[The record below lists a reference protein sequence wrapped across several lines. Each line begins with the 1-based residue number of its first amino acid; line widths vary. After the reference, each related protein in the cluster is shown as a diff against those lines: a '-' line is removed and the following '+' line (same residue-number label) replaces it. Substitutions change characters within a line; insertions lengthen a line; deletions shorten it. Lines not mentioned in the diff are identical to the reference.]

1 MKYTTIRIEGAIL
14 SADILDKIEQGDI
27 GGQLARDFS
36 FDTKIKVKD
45 EIARAWADA
54 QDLWRIFKRQK
65 ERVAEQEYGTT
76 ETRKYW
82 IIPLFGLFGYDAQL
96 SKAETVHG
104 KSYAVSHRTANLDR
118 FPIHIVGFNDS
129 LDKKR
134 TDSGPRMSPHA
145 LLQEYINLTE
155 HLYAII
161 TNGIHLR
168 LLRNSSRLIRL
179 SFIEFDLETMM
190 EEEHYADFAIM
201 YRLLHSSRMPAK
213 MVQRAESLIE
223 KYHQDALDSGS
234 RIREGLS
241 DAVKI
246 SIGSLANGFLKHA
259 DNKELREQ
267 IDNEEISAPAF
278 YQYQLRLI
286 YRILFL
292 MVIEERNLIFPDNAD
307 KTKREIYYQ
316 YYSVNH
322 LRKLC
327 EKLYLADHRF
337 NDLWIALKNTF
348 HLFESEIK
356 GKHLGLSPL
365 AGDLFG
371 YNAIDILNK
380 CNLDNKILLECL
392 RSLSVFNNKKT
403 GQKMRVN
410 YASLNVEEFGSVY
423 EGMLEYDPVITKQA
437 GVYRF
442 DLVKGSA
449 RSSSGS
455 HYTPDELVQPLIK
468 HSLDYIIEDRLK
480 SSDKKSEKE
489 KALLSIKVCDVACGS
504 GHILLNAARR
514 IGAELAKVRTG
525 EDQPSP
531 APLRL
536 AIRDVIKCCIYGVD
550 KNRLAV
556 ELCKVS
562 LWLEAHNPGEPLNFL
577 DHHIKWGDA
586 IVGLAH
592 KEELENGIADEA
604 FKKMPGDDKDIR
616 AELAKSNK
624 RERKSAEKRKIFY
637 EHSEFG
643 SIDRS
648 FTDISK
654 VFESFNRL
662 PENSIKEIE
671 HKRREYKR
679 LSSEDNWWR
688 LKTLADIQVAQF
700 FIPKTEDNAK
710 KIITDDTYRAHL
722 SGRKPLGGWVAV
734 AKAMGVATEKKFFH
748 WFLEFPEVFT
758 PSPAGDGR
766 GEGKGGFDCILGNPP
781 FLGGKRISTNYGDY
795 YLNYLKKNYE
805 PIKGATCDLVAYFFR
820 RNFDL
825 LMENKFVSLIST
837 NTIAQGETR
846 KGSLDKITET
856 GSINYAVKSTKWPGL
871 AAVEVALLSIY
882 KGDWKG
888 QFILNGKTVNRI
900 SPFLDDSEKAQNPV
914 PLKQNEKKSFKGSYV
929 LGLGFTLTEIEAKAL
944 INADSKYKDILF
956 PYLIGENVNRSP
968 IQAPSRWIINFFD
981 WPMEKCKTEYPNC
994 FNKIESLVRPERI
1007 ILKDKGYREKW
1018 WLYARR
1024 GVELY
1029 NTISSL
1035 NNVFASCT
1043 VTKHLAYIKTE
1054 SKKVFDIATNIVVFE
1069 EMNYF
1074 SYLQSTIHS
1083 SWAWKYGSTMKSD
1096 LRYTPTGCIQT
1107 FPFPQNISESQK
1119 KDLEQIGEAYH
1130 EHRSQLMLKI
1140 QLGLTKT
1147 YNQFH
1152 NPDFRGFSND
1162 DIETISTLKTK
1173 DFQKQYGKETVNL
1186 WKHLNK
1192 TEGVCAFNEAVQDI
1206 AHLRKLHKTM
1216 DETVLKAYGW
1226 DDIDLSHDFYE
1237 VDYLPENDRVRY
1249 TISPDARK
1257 EVLKRL
1263 LKLNHEIHEQ
1273 EVKTGLHAK
1282 GKSKKKQKAD
1292 APGQMK
1298 LF

>member
-27 GGQLARDFS
+27 GGQLAKDFGFAS
-36 FDTKIKVKD
+36 KIKVKD

-82 IIPLFGLFGYDAQL
+82 IIPLLGLFGYDAQL
-96 SKAETVHG
+96 SKAEIVHG

-168 LLRNSSRLIRL
+168 LLRNSSRLIKL

-213 MVQRAESLIE
+213 MDLAAESLIE

-241 DAVKI
+241 NAVEY
-246 SIGSLANGFLKHA
+246 SIRSLSNGFLKHT
-259 DNKELREQ
+259 DNEELREK
-267 IDNEEISAPAF
+267 IDNEEISAFKF

-327 EKLYLADHRF
+327 EKLYLADQRF

-356 GKHLGLSPL
+356 GKHLELSPL

-371 YNAIDILNK
+371 YKAIGILNN

-392 RSLSVFNNKKT
+392 RNLSVFTNKKT
-403 GQKMRVN
+403 SQKMRVN

-423 EGMLEYDPVITKQA
+423 EGMLEYDPIITKQA
-437 GVYRF
+437 GVYQF
-442 DLVKGSA
+442 DFVKGSG

-468 HSLDYIIEDRLK
+468 HSLDYVIEDRLK
-480 SSDKKSEKE
+480 LSDNKSEKE

-504 GHILLNAARR
+504 GHILLNAARK

-531 APLRL
+531 APLRH
-536 AIRDVIKCCIYGVD
+536 AIRDVIKSCIYGVD

-616 AELAKSNK
+616 AELAKRNK
-624 RERKSAEKRKIFY
+624 RERKAKKQHHFD
-637 EHSEFG
+637 FG
-643 SIDRS
+643 KSVEGS
-648 FTDISK
+648 FADISIM
-654 VFESFNRL
+654 FERFNRL
-662 PENSIKEIE
+662 PESTINEI
-671 HKRREYKR
+671 EYKR
-679 LSSEDNWWR
+679 NEYVKMTSGAKWRR
-688 LKTLADIQVAQF
+688 LKALADIQVAQF
-700 FIPKTEDNAK
+700 FIAKDEANAK
-710 KIITDDTYRAHL
+710 RIVTDEEYMDYL
-722 SGRKPLGGWVAV
+722 SGTIGVHGLKAGMAGGIA
-734 AKAMGVATEKKFFH
+734 GKKRFFH

-758 PSPAGDGR
+758 PSPAGEGR

-781 FLGGKRISTNYGDY
+781 FLGGQKLSGTFGQRFLGYVKFAYAPAGS
-795 YLNYLKKNYE
+795 
-805 PIKGATCDLVAYFFR
+805 CDLVTYFFR
-820 RNFDL
+820 RIFNIIKSGGFQA
-825 LMENKFVSLIST
+825 LIST
-837 NTIAQGETR
+837 NTIAQGSARE
-846 KGSLDKITET
+846 GGLEVIVSQG
-856 GSINYAVKSTKWPGL
+856 GSINFAIRSMKWPGL
-871 AAVEVALLSIY
+871 AAVEVSLVSVY
-882 KGDWKG
+882 KGKWKQHIVLG
-888 QFILNGKTVNRI
+888 NKVVKQITSYFDDAETIGNPYPLLQNAGKSFQGSIVLGKGFILEPHEAMKLI
-900 SPFLDDSEKAQNPV
+900 EKNP
-914 PLKQNEKKSFKGSYV
+914 KNKDV
-929 LGLGFTLTEIEAKAL
+929 L
-944 INADSKYKDILF
+944 S
-956 PYLIGENVNRSP
+956 PYLNGEDLNTNPDQS
-968 IQAPSRWIINFFD
+968 PSRWVINFFD
-981 WPMEKCKTEYPNC
+981 WPEEKCRKEHTDC
-994 FNKIESLVRPERI
+994 FEIVERLVKPERI
-1007 ILKDKGYREKW
+1007 LNNDKMAREKW
-1018 WLYARR
+1018 WQFLRMR
-1024 GVELY
+1024 PELY
-1029 NTISSL
+1029 RTIESL
-1035 NNVFASCT
+1035 ERVLVVARVGKYQAFVFSQCD
-1043 VTKHLAYIKTE
+1043 
-1054 SKKVFDIATNIVVFE
+1054 KVFHEKIVVTVFSDCEFVSLLNSEFHQCWARKYSSTLGGLSTVNYSPSSCFE
-1069 EMNYF
+1069 
-1074 SYLQSTIHS
+1074 
-1083 SWAWKYGSTMKSD
+1083 
-1096 LRYTPTGCIQT
+1096 T
-1107 FPFPQNISESQK
+1107 FPFPQNLTNEIK
-1119 KDLEQIGEAYH
+1119 LGLKQIGESYH
-1130 EHRSQLMLKI
+1130 EHRKKLMLKM

-1152 NPDFRGFSND
+1152 NKQLSVIND
-1162 DIETISTLKTK
+1162 DLSEREIE
-1173 DFQKQYGKETVNL
+1173 KQYSRETLNL
-1186 WKHLNK
+1186 WKHLKRKENA
-1192 TEGVCAFNEAVQDI
+1192 CSFNEAVEGI
-1206 AHLRKLHKTM
+1206 FKLRRLHKTM

-1226 DDIDLSHDFYE
+1226 EDIDLSHDFYE

-1273 EVKTGLHAK
+1273 EVKAGLHTK
-1282 GKSKKKQKAD
+1282 GKTKKKQKAD
-1292 APGQMK
+1292 APGQIK

>member
-14 SADILDKIEQGDI
+14 SADILDKIEQGEI
-27 GGQLARDFS
+27 GGQLAKDFGFS
-36 FDTKIKVKD
+36 AKIKVKD

-65 ERVAEQEYGTT
+65 ERVAKQEYGTT
-76 ETRKYW
+76 ETRRYW
-82 IIPLFGLFGYDAQL
+82 IIPLLGLFGYDAQL
-96 SKAETVHG
+96 SRAEIVHG
-104 KSYAVSHRTANLDR
+104 KSYAVSHRAANLDG

-155 HLYAII
+155 HLYTIV

-168 LLRNSSRLIRL
+168 LLCGSSRLIRL
-179 SFIEFDLETMM
+179 SFLEFDLETMM

-201 YRLLHSSRMPAK
+201 FRLLHSSRMPAK
-213 MVQRAESLIE
+213 MDIGAESLIE

-241 DAVKI
+241 NAVEI
-246 SIGSLANGFLKHA
+246 SIHSLANGFLKHA
-259 DNKELREQ
+259 DNEELREQ
-267 IDNEEISAPAF
+267 IDNEVISAPAF

-292 MVIEERNLIFPDNAD
+292 MVIEERNLIFPANAD
-307 KTKREIYYQ
+307 KTKRDIYYQ

-327 EKLYLADHRF
+327 EKLYLADQRF

-356 GKHLGLSPL
+356 GRHLGLSPL

-371 YNAIDILNK
+371 YNAIGILNK

-392 RSLSVFNNKKT
+392 RNLSVFINKKT

-423 EGMLEYDPVITKQA
+423 EGMLEYDPIITKQA
-437 GVYRF
+437 GVYQF
-442 DLVKGSA
+442 DFVKGSG

-468 HSLDYIIEDRLK
+468 HSLDYVIEDRLK

-531 APLRL
+531 APLRQ
-536 AIRDVIKCCIYGVD
+536 AIRDAIKSCIYGVD
-550 KNRLAV
+550 KNPLAV
-556 ELCKVS
+556 ELCKVA

-577 DHHIKWGDA
+577 DHHIKCGDA

-616 AELAKSNK
+616 AELAKRNK
-624 RERKSAEKRKIFY
+624 TERKSAEKRKIFY

-671 HKRREYKR
+671 HKRREYQKLVAR
-679 LSSEDNWWR
+679 DNWWH

-700 FIPKTEDNAK
+700 FIPKTVDNAK
-710 KIITDDTYRAHL
+710 KIITDDTYQAHL
-722 SGRKPLGGWVAV
+722 SGRKPLAGSVAV
-734 AKAMGVATEKKFFH
+734 AKAMGVAAKKKFFH

-758 PSPAGDGR
+758 PSPAGEGR

-781 FLGGKRISTNYGDY
+781 FLGGQKLSGTFGQSFLEYVKYAYAPAGS
-795 YLNYLKKNYE
+795 
-805 PIKGATCDLVAYFFR
+805 CDLVTYFFR
-820 RNFDL
+820 RIFNIIKSDCFQA
-825 LMENKFVSLIST
+825 LIST
-837 NTIAQGETR
+837 NTIAQGSARE
-846 KGSLDKITET
+846 GGLEVIVSQG
-856 GSINYAVKSTKWPGL
+856 GSINFAIRSMKWPGL
-871 AAVEVALLSIY
+871 AAVEVSLVSVY
-882 KGDWKG
+882 KGKWKHPFVLG
-888 QFILNGKTVNRI
+888 NKVVKQITSYLDDAETIGNPYPLLQNAGKSFQGSIVLGKGFILEPKEAMKLIEKNPKNKDVLFSYLNGEDLNT
-900 SPFLDDSEKAQNPV
+900 NPN
-914 PLKQNEKKSFKGSYV
+914 QS
-929 LGLGFTLTEIEAKAL
+929 
-944 INADSKYKDILF
+944 
-956 PYLIGENVNRSP
+956 
-968 IQAPSRWIINFFD
+968 PSRWVINFFD
-981 WPMEKCKTEYPNC
+981 WPEEKCRKEYVDC
-994 FNKIESLVRPERI
+994 FEIVERLVKQERQR
-1007 ILKDKGYREKW
+1007 KNEKGHYALRKPLPEKW
-1018 WLYARR
+1018 WIYAEKRPKLYR
-1024 GVELY
+1024 
-1029 NTISSL
+1029 TIETLERVLVVAQVSKTVAFEFTENDKVL
-1035 NNVFASCT
+1035 DAKLIVFALD
-1043 VTKHLAYIKTE
+1043 KE
-1054 SKKVFDIATNIVVFE
+1054 SVFAF
-1069 EMNYF
+1069 
-1074 SYLQSTIHS
+1074 LQSGIHYN
-1083 SWAWKYGSTMKSD
+1083 WAWKYCTTMKAD
-1096 LRYTPTGCIQT
+1096 LSYTPTAIFQT
-1107 FPFPQNISESQK
+1107 FPFPQNASSEIK
-1119 KDLEQIGEAYH
+1119 EQIELTGGKYH
-1130 EHRSQLMLKI
+1130 EHRRQLMLKM

-1152 NPDFRGFSND
+1152 NKQLS
-1162 DIETISTLKTK
+1162 TINSDLPEKEIG
-1173 DFQKQYGKETVNL
+1173 KQYGRETLNL
-1186 WKHLNK
+1186 WNHLK
-1192 TEGVCAFNEAVQDI
+1192 RTENTCLFNEAVEDI
-1206 AHLRKLHKTM
+1206 IELRRLHKTM

-1226 DDIDLSHDFYE
+1226 EDINLAHDFYE

-1273 EVKTGLHAK
+1273 EVKAGLHVK
-1282 GKSKKKQKAD
+1282 GKTKKKQKAD
-1292 APGQMK
+1292 ASWQIK

>member
-14 SADILDKIEQGDI
+14 SPDILDKIEQGDI
-27 GGQLARDFS
+27 GGQLARDFG
-36 FDTKIKVKD
+36 FAVKIKVKD

-65 ERVAEQEYGTT
+65 ERVAKQEYGTT
-76 ETRKYW
+76 ETRRYW
-82 IIPLFGLFGYDAQL
+82 IIPLLGLFGYDAQL
-96 SKAETVHG
+96 SRAEIVHG
-104 KSYAVSHRTANLDR
+104 KSYAVSHRAANLDG

-155 HLYAII
+155 HLYTIV

-168 LLRNSSRLIRL
+168 LLCGSSRLIRL
-179 SFIEFDLETMM
+179 SFLEFDLETMM

-201 YRLLHSSRMPAK
+201 FRLLHSSRMPAK
-213 MVQRAESLIE
+213 MDLGAESLIE

-241 DAVKI
+241 NAVEY
-246 SIGSLANGFLKHA
+246 SIRSLANGFLKHA
-259 DNKELREQ
+259 DNEELREK
-267 IDNEEISAPAF
+267 IDNEEISAFKF

-327 EKLYLADHRF
+327 EKLYLADQRF

-371 YNAIDILNK
+371 YNAIGILNK

-392 RSLSVFNNKKT
+392 RNLSAFINKKT

-423 EGMLEYDPVITKQA
+423 EGMLEYDPIITKQA
-437 GVYRF
+437 GVYQF
-442 DLVKGSA
+442 DFVKGSG

-468 HSLDYIIEDRLK
+468 HSLDYVIEDRLK

-531 APLRL
+531 APLRQ
-536 AIRDVIKCCIYGVD
+536 AIRDVIKSCIYGVD
-550 KNRLAV
+550 KNPLAV

-577 DHHIKWGDA
+577 DHHIKCGDA

-616 AELAKSNK
+616 AELAKRNK
-624 RERKSAEKRKIFY
+624 EERKYSEKRKIFY

-671 HKRREYKR
+671 HKRIEYQKLVLR
-679 LSSEDNWWR
+679 DNWWH
-688 LKTLADIQVAQF
+688 LKTLSDIQVAQF

-710 KIITDDTYRAHL
+710 KIITDDTYQAHL
-722 SGRKPLGGWVAV
+722 SGRKPLAGSVAV
-734 AKAMGVATEKKFFH
+734 AKAMGVAAKKKFFH

-758 PSPAGDGR
+758 PSPAGEGR

-781 FLGGKRISTNYGDY
+781 FLGNRGLKGAFGME
-795 YLNYLKKNYE
+795 YLNWLTSAYA
-805 PIKGATCDLVAYFFR
+805 PAGAIDLVGYFFR
-820 RNFDL
+820 RNFTL
-825 LMENKFVSLIST
+825 IKNNSYLGLIST
-837 NTIAQGETR
+837 NTIAQGVTR
-846 KGSLDKITET
+846 EGALEVIERNGGIINFAVRSMAWPGQAAVTVSLLTIIKGEFIGRKSLDGNKVDFITT
-856 GSINYAVKSTKWPGL
+856 Y
-871 AAVEVALLSIY
+871 
-882 KGDWKG
+882 
-888 QFILNGKTVNRI
+888 
-900 SPFLDDSEKAQNPV
+900 LDDSAPLEKPYR
-914 PLKQNEKKSFKGSYV
+914 LKQNKDKSFIGSYV
-929 LGLGFTLTEIEAKAL
+929 LGKGFILTPEKAQEL
-944 INADSKYKDILF
+944 ITKDNRNKDVLF
-956 PYLIGENVNRSP
+956 PYLNGQDLNTRYDQS
-968 IQAPSRWIINFFD
+968 PSRWVINFFD
-981 WPMEKCKTEYPNC
+981 WPIEKAQQYPDC
-994 FNKIESLVRPERI
+994 LRIIENKVKPERTRIDQNGNFKLRKPLPQKWWIYADKRPKLYNIIKTMNKVLVTTRHSKGLVWGIQRNDIIFSDATTIIVFDNYSKIAI
-1007 ILKDKGYREKW
+1007 IL
-1018 WLYARR
+1018 
-1024 GVELY
+1024 
-1029 NTISSL
+1029 
-1035 NNVFASCT
+1035 
-1043 VTKHLAYIKTE
+1043 
-1054 SKKVFDIATNIVVFE
+1054 
-1069 EMNYF
+1069 
-1074 SYLQSTIHS
+1074 STFHEV
-1083 SWAWKYGSTMKSD
+1083 WAWKYSSTIRSAGI
-1096 LRYTPTGCIQT
+1096 RYTPSSAFET
-1107 FPFPQNISESQK
+1107 FPFPHNISNKIEGK
-1119 KDLEQIGEAYH
+1119 LEQLGSQYNKH
-1130 EHRSQLMLKI
+1130 QKQLMLQLK
-1140 QLGLTKT
+1140 LGLTKT
-1147 YNQFH
+1147 YNLFH
-1152 NPDFRGFSND
+1152 IKELTVEDVSKQSKQTQETCEEAYKNI
-1162 DIETISTLKTK
+1162 IE
-1173 DFQKQYGKETVNL
+1173 
-1186 WKHLNK
+1186 
-1192 TEGVCAFNEAVQDI
+1192 
-1206 AHLRKLHKTM
+1206 LRDLHKQM

-1226 DDIDLSHDFYE
+1226 EDINLAHNFYK

-1273 EVKTGLHAK
+1273 EAKASLHIK
-1282 GKSKKKQKAD
+1282 GKSKKKAD

>member
-1 MKYTTIRIEGAIL
+1 MKYTTIHIEGAIL

-27 GGQLARDFS
+27 GGQLSKDFG

-82 IIPLFGLFGYDAQL
+82 IIPLLGLFGYDAQL

-179 SFIEFDLETMM
+179 SFIEFDFETMM

-213 MVQRAESLIE
+213 MDQRAESLIE

-241 DAVKI
+241 KAVKH
-246 SIGSLANGFLKHA
+246 SILSLANGFLKHA
-259 DNKELREQ
+259 DNEELREK
-267 IDNEEISAPAF
+267 IDNEEISAPVF
-278 YQYQLRLI
+278 YRYQLRLI

-292 MVIEERNLIFPDNAD
+292 MVIEERNLIFPANAD

-327 EKLYLADHRF
+327 EKLYLADQRF

-371 YNAIDILNK
+371 YKAIGILNNY
-380 CNLDNKILLECL
+380 NLDNKILLECL

-423 EGMLEYDPVITKQA
+423 EGMLEYDPVITKYA
-437 GVYRF
+437 GVYQF

-468 HSLDYIIEDRLK
+468 HSLDYVIEDRLN

-531 APLRL
+531 APLRQ
-536 AIRDVIKCCIYGVD
+536 AIRDVIKSCIYGVD
-550 KNRLAV
+550 KNPLAV
-556 ELCKVS
+556 ELCKVA

-577 DHHIKWGDA
+577 DHHIKCGDA

-616 AELAKSNK
+616 AELAKRNK
-624 RERKSAEKRKIFY
+624 EERKHAEKRKVFY

-671 HKRREYKR
+671 YKR
-679 LSSEDNWWR
+679 IEYQKLVSRDNWWH

-700 FIPKTEDNAK
+700 FIPKKEDNAK

-722 SGRKPLGGWVAV
+722 SGRKPLEGSVAI
-734 AKAMGVATEKKFFH
+734 AKAMGVAAKNKFFH
-748 WFLEFPEVFT
+748 WFLEFPEVFI
-758 PSPAGDGR
+758 PSPAGEGR

-781 FLGGKRISTNYGDY
+781 FLGGQKLSGTFGQSFLGYVKFAYAPAGS
-795 YLNYLKKNYE
+795 
-805 PIKGATCDLVAYFFR
+805 CDLVTYFFR
-820 RNFDL
+820 RIFNIIKSGGFQA
-825 LMENKFVSLIST
+825 LIST
-837 NTIAQGETR
+837 NTIAQGSARE
-846 KGSLDKITET
+846 GGLEVIVSQG
-856 GSINYAVKSTKWPGL
+856 GSINFAIRSMKWPGL
-871 AAVEVALLSIY
+871 AAVEVSLVTIFKGKWKQPFVLGNKVVKQITSYLDDDKTIGNPYPLLQNTGKSFQGSIVLG
-882 KGDWKG
+882 KG
-888 QFILNGKTVNRI
+888 FILEPKEAMNLI
-900 SPFLDDSEKAQNPV
+900 EKN
-914 PLKQNEKKSFKGSYV
+914 
-929 LGLGFTLTEIEAKAL
+929 
-944 INADSKYKDILF
+944 SKNKDVLF
-956 PYLIGENVNRSP
+956 PYLNGEDLNTNPDQS
-968 IQAPSRWIINFFD
+968 PSRWVINFFD
-981 WPMEKCKTEYPNC
+981 WPEEKCRKEYPDC
-994 FNKIESLVRPERI
+994 FEIVERLVKLERI
-1007 ILKDKGYREKW
+1007 KNTYSKNAREKW
-1018 WLYARR
+1018 WLFERLRQELSEAIEPLERVLVVAR
-1024 GVELY
+1024 
-1029 NTISSL
+1029 
-1035 NNVFASCT
+1035 
-1043 VTKHLAYIKTE
+1043 VTKYVNHSFVSMGIVYD
-1054 SKKVFDIATNIVVFE
+1054 VATNVVAR
-1069 EMNYF
+1069 
-1074 SYLQSTIHS
+1074 SAYLEYVFLQNSIHNE
-1083 SWAWKYGSTMKSD
+1083 WCWKYASTLESRI
-1096 LRYTPTGCIQT
+1096 RYINIDCIDT
-1107 FPFPQNISESQK
+1107 FPFPQNLTKEIDSI
-1119 KDLEQIGEAYH
+1119 LEHIGKQYYDF
-1130 EHRSQLMLKI
+1130 RRQLMLKM

-1152 NPDFRGFSND
+1152 NSHLKEFLND
-1162 DIETISTLKTK
+1162 DIATISTIKAK
-1173 DFQKQYGKETVNL
+1173 EFQKQYGKETVNL
-1186 WKHLNK
+1186 WKHLKK
-1192 TEGVCAFNEAVQDI
+1192 TEGVCTFNEAVQDI
-1206 AHLRKLHKTM
+1206 THLRELHKQI

-1226 DDIDLSHDFYE
+1226 QDINLAHDFYE

-1257 EVLKRL
+1257 EVLKCL

-1273 EVKTGLHAK
+1273 EVKAGLRVK
-1282 GKSKKKQKAD
+1282 GKTKKKQKTD

>member
-14 SADILDKIEQGDI
+14 SADILDKIEQGNI
-27 GGQLARDFS
+27 GGQLAKDFGFS
-36 FDTKIKVKD
+36 AKIKVKD
-45 EIARAWADA
+45 EIAKAWADA

-65 ERVAEQEYGTT
+65 ERVSEQGYGTT
-76 ETRKYW
+76 ETRRYW
-82 IIPLFGLFGYDAQL
+82 IIPLLGLFGYDAQL
-96 SKAETVHG
+96 SKAATVHG
-104 KSYAVSHRTANLDR
+104 KSYAVSHRTANLGR

-213 MVQRAESLIE
+213 MDHGAESLIE

-246 SIGSLANGFLKHA
+246 SIRSLANGFLKHA
-259 DNKELREQ
+259 DNKELRKQ

-327 EKLYLADHRF
+327 EKLYLADQRF

-371 YNAIDILNK
+371 YNAIGILNK

-403 GQKMRVN
+403 SQKMRVN

-437 GVYRF
+437 GVYQF

-468 HSLDYIIEDRLK
+468 HSLDYVIDDRLK
-480 SSDKKSEKE
+480 SFDKKSEKE

-531 APLRL
+531 APLRQ
-536 AIRDVIKCCIYGVD
+536 AIRDVIKSCIYGVD
-550 KNRLAV
+550 KNPLAV
-556 ELCKVS
+556 ELCKVA

-577 DHHIKWGDA
+577 DHHIKCGDA

-604 FKKMPGDDKDIR
+604 FKKMPDDDKDIR
-616 AELAKSNK
+616 AGLAKRNK
-624 RERKSAEKRKIFY
+624 EERKHAETREVYY
-637 EHSEFG
+637 EHAKYT
-643 SIDRS
+643 SIAKS
-648 FTDISK
+648 VIHVSK
-654 VFESFNRL
+654 LFEDFNNL
-662 PENSIKEIE
+662 PETTVKEIE
-671 HKRREYKR
+671 QKRSVYQQMT
-679 LSSEDNWWR
+679 SEHDLWR
-688 LKTLADIQVAQF
+688 LKNLADIQAAQF
-700 FIPKTEDNAK
+700 FIPKNEANAK
-710 KIITDDTYRAHL
+710 KIITDAEYRDFL
-722 SGRKPLGGWVAV
+722 GGRKPMQGPKVG
-734 AKAMGVATEKKFFH
+734 KAMGVAQEKRFFH

-758 PSPAGDGR
+758 PSPAGEGR
-766 GEGKGGFDCILGNPP
+766 GKGKGGFDCILGNPP
-781 FLGGKRISTNYGDY
+781 YLGGQALSGTFGHSFCEWTRYAFA
-795 YLNYLKKNYE
+795 
-805 PIKGATCDLVAYFFR
+805 PAKGCDLVTFFLR
-820 RNFDL
+820 RNFQIVKDCGFNAIITTNSIIDGKTREGGL
-825 LMENKFVSLIST
+825 DVIVRDQGGSINFAVRSTRWPGAANLFVSLLGVVKDKW
-837 NTIAQGETR
+837 NGLRQ
-846 KGSLDKITET
+846 LD
-856 GSINYAVKSTKWPGL
+856 
-871 AAVEVALLSIY
+871 
-882 KGDWKG
+882 
-888 QFILNGKTVNRI
+888 GKTVDYI
-900 SPFLDDSEKAQNPV
+900 SSFFEDYLDVGEPIELHQNKDQMFQGSIFLGDGFLLSYQERDMLVAADPKNAEVIFPVINGQEVNNDSQ
-914 PLKQNEKKSFKGSYV
+914 QC
-929 LGLGFTLTEIEAKAL
+929 
-944 INADSKYKDILF
+944 
-956 PYLIGENVNRSP
+956 
-968 IQAPSRWIINFFD
+968 PSRCIINFFD
-981 WPMEKCKTEYPNC
+981 WSEEFAGQYREPFEV
-994 FNKIESLVRPERI
+994 VRREVLPVR
-1007 ILKDKGYREKW
+1007 LAQKDKGAKEKW
-1018 WLYARR
+1018 WQYIRPR
-1024 GVELY
+1024 IELY
-1029 NTISSL
+1029 KSIQKLGQCFVT
-1035 NNVFASCT
+1035 AAT
-1043 VTKHLAYIKTE
+1043 TKHLNFSPSPVDRVFTHALFVYVNNKF
-1054 SKKVFDIATNIVVFE
+1054 SKISI
-1069 EMNYF
+1069 
-1074 SYLQSTIHS
+1074 LQSTLHNE
-1083 SWAWKYGSTMKSD
+1083 WARKYSGALKLD
-1096 LRYTPTGCIQT
+1096 LRYSPSNCFVT
-1107 FPFPQNISESQK
+1107 FPFPQSLSDEMETK
-1119 KDLEQIGEAYH
+1119 LECLGKEYH
-1130 EHRSQLMLKI
+1130 EFRQKLMLKMK
-1140 QLGLTKT
+1140 LGLTKT
-1147 YNQFH
+1147 YNQIH
-1152 NPDFRGFSND
+1152 NPDLRGFSND
-1162 DIETISTLKTK
+1162 DIAIISTMKPK
-1173 DFQKQYGKETVNL
+1173 EFQKQYGKETVNL
-1186 WKHLNK
+1186 WKHLK
-1192 TEGVCAFNEAVQDI
+1192 KAEGTCTFNEAVCDI
-1206 AHLRKLHKTM
+1206 LHLRELHKQI

-1226 DDIDLSHDFYE
+1226 EDIDLSHDFYK

-1273 EVKTGLHAK
+1273 EVKAGLHVK
-1282 GKSKKKQKAD
+1282 IKTKKKQKAD

>member
-27 GGQLARDFS
+27 GGRLARDFG

-82 IIPLFGLFGYDAQL
+82 IIPLLGLFGYDAQL

-129 LDKKR
+129 LDEKR

-213 MVQRAESLIE
+213 MDQGAESLIE

-246 SIGSLANGFLKHA
+246 SIRSLANGFLKHA
-259 DNKELREQ
+259 DNKELRKQ

-327 EKLYLADHRF
+327 EKLYLADQRF

-423 EGMLEYDPVITKQA
+423 EGMLEYDPMITKQA
-437 GVYRF
+437 GVYQF
-442 DLVKGSA
+442 DFVKGSA

-531 APLRL
+531 APLRQ
-536 AIRDVIKCCIYGVD
+536 AIRDVIKSCIYGVD

-577 DHHIKWGDA
+577 DHHIKCGDA

-604 FKKMPGDDKDIR
+604 FKKMPDDDKDIR
-616 AELAKSNK
+616 VELAKRNK
-624 RERKSAEKRKIFY
+624 TERKSAEKRKIFY

-671 HKRREYKR
+671 HKRIEYKR
-679 LSSEDNWWR
+679 LSSGDNWWR

-700 FIPKTEDNAK
+700 FIPKNETNAN
-710 KIITDDTYRAHL
+710 KIVTDAEYRDFL
-722 SGRKPLGGWVAV
+722 GGRKPMQGPKVG
-734 AKAMGVATEKKFFH
+734 KAMGAAQEKRFFH
-748 WFLEFPEVFT
+748 YFLEFPVVF
-758 PSPAGDGR
+758 A
-766 GEGKGGFDCILGNPP
+766 EGGFDCILGNPP
-781 FLGGKRISTNYGDY
+781 YLGGQALSGTFGHSFCEWTRYAFA
-795 YLNYLKKNYE
+795 
-805 PIKGATCDLVAYFFR
+805 PAKGCDLVTFFLR
-820 RNFDL
+820 RNYQIVKDSGFNAIITTNSIIDGKTREGGL
-825 LMENKFVSLIST
+825 DVIVRDQGGSINFAVRSTRWPGAANLFVSLLGVI
-837 NTIAQGETR
+837 
-846 KGSLDKITET
+846 KDK
-856 GSINYAVKSTKWPGL
+856 
-871 AAVEVALLSIY
+871 
-882 KGDWKG
+882 WKG
-888 QFILNGKTVNRI
+888 LRQLDGKTVDYI
-900 SPFLDDSEKAQNPV
+900 SSFFEDYLDVGKPIELHQNKDQMFQGSIFLGDGFLLSYQERDRLLAAEPKNTEVIFPV
-914 PLKQNEKKSFKGSYV
+914 
-929 LGLGFTLTEIEAKAL
+929 
-944 INADSKYKDILF
+944 INGK
-956 PYLIGENVNRSP
+956 EVNNDPEQRP
-968 IQAPSRWIINFFD
+968 GRCIINFFD
-981 WPMEKCKTEYPNC
+981 WSREHAETFSEPFESVL
-994 FNKIESLVRPERI
+994 NKVKPVR
-1007 ILKDKGYREKW
+1007 DKVKRKSNREKW
-1018 WLYARR
+1018 WIYAEHRP
-1024 GVELY
+1024 GLLDGLKKVKHCFL
-1029 NTISSL
+1029 T
-1035 NNVFASCT
+1035 AAT
-1043 VTKHLAYIKTE
+1043 TKHLSFSLSPTDRVFTHALYVYVNNKF
-1054 SKKVFDIATNIVVFE
+1054 SKISI
-1069 EMNYF
+1069 
-1074 SYLQSTIHS
+1074 LQSTLHNE
-1083 SWAWKYGSTMKSD
+1083 WARKYSGALKLD
-1096 LRYTPTGCIQT
+1096 LRYSPSNCFVT
-1107 FPFPQNISESQK
+1107 FPFPQSLLDEMETE
-1119 KDLEQIGEAYH
+1119 LERLGEEYH
-1130 EHRSQLMLKI
+1130 EFRQKLMLKMK
-1140 QLGLTKT
+1140 LGLTKT
-1147 YNQFH
+1147 YNQLH
-1152 NPDFRGFSND
+1152 NPDLRGFSTD
-1162 DIETISTLKTK
+1162 DIAIISTMK
-1173 DFQKQYGKETVNL
+1173 DKEFQKQYGKETVNL
-1186 WKHLNK
+1186 WKHLKK
-1192 TEGVCAFNEAVQDI
+1192 TEGVYTFNEAVKHI
-1206 AHLRKLHKTM
+1206 LHLRELHKQM
-1216 DETVLKAYGW
+1216 DETVLKAYCW
-1226 DDIDLSHDFYE
+1226 EDIDLAHDFYE

-1273 EVKTGLHAK
+1273 EVKAGLYVK
-1282 GKSKKKQKAD
+1282 RKSKKKQKAD
-1292 APGQMK
+1292 ASGQMK

>member
-27 GGQLARDFS
+27 GGQLTKDFG

-76 ETRKYW
+76 ETRKFW
-82 IIPLFGLFGYDAQL
+82 IIPLLGLFGYDAQL
-96 SKAETVHG
+96 SKAEIVHG
-104 KSYAVSHRTANLDR
+104 KSYAVSYRTANLDG

-179 SFIEFDLETMM
+179 SFIEFDLETMI

-213 MVQRAESLIE
+213 MDLGAESLIE

-241 DAVKI
+241 NAVEI
-246 SIGSLANGFLKHA
+246 SIRSLANGFLKHA
-259 DNKELREQ
+259 DNEELREQ

-327 EKLYLADHRF
+327 EKLYLADQRF

-348 HLFESEIK
+348 HLFESETK

-371 YNAIDILNK
+371 YNAIDILNN

-392 RSLSVFNNKKT
+392 RNLSVFINKKT

-437 GVYRF
+437 GVYQF
-442 DLVKGSA
+442 DFVKGSA

-480 SSDKKSEKE
+480 SSDKISEKE

-504 GHILLNAARR
+504 GHMLLNGARR

-536 AIRDVIKCCIYGVD
+536 AIRDVIKSCIYGVD
-550 KNRLAV
+550 KNPLAV
-556 ELCKVS
+556 ELCKVA

-592 KEELENGIADEA
+592 KEELENGIADDA
-604 FKKMPGDDKDIR
+604 FKRMPGDDKDIR
-616 AELAKSNK
+616 VELAKRNK
-624 RERKSAEKRKIFY
+624 TERKSAEKRKIFY
-637 EHSEFG
+637 EHTEFG

-662 PENSIKEIE
+662 SENSIKEIE

-679 LSSEDNWWR
+679 LSSGDNWWR

-700 FIPKTEDNAK
+700 FIPKNETNAN
-710 KIITDDTYRAHL
+710 KIVTDAEYRDFWG
-722 SGRKPLGGWVAV
+722 GRKPMQGPKVG
-734 AKAMGVATEKKFFH
+734 KAMGAAQEKRFFH
-748 WFLEFPEVFT
+748 YFLEFPEVFT
-758 PSPAGDGR
+758 PSPAGEGW
-766 GEGKGGFDCILGNPP
+766 GEVKGGFDCILGNPP
-781 FLGGKRISTNYGDY
+781 FLGNKKLTGNFGESFVEW
-795 YLNYLKKNYE
+795 LKFEFK
-805 PIKGATCDLVAYFFR
+805 PIGVVDLVTYFFR
-820 RNFDL
+820 RVHSILNLSGFL
-825 LMENKFVSLIST
+825 GLIST
-837 NTIAQGETR
+837 
-846 KGSLDKITET
+846 
-856 GSINYAVKSTKWPGL
+856 KW
-871 AAVEVALLSIY
+871 V
-882 KGDWKG
+882 
-888 QFILNGKTVNRI
+888 
-900 SPFLDDSEKAQNPV
+900 
-914 PLKQNEKKSFKGSYV
+914 
-929 LGLGFTLTEIEAKAL
+929 
-944 INADSKYKDILF
+944 F
-956 PYLIGENVNRSP
+956 PS
-968 IQAPSRWIINFFD
+968 
-981 WPMEKCKTEYPNC
+981 
-994 FNKIESLVRPERI
+994 
-1007 ILKDKGYREKW
+1007 
-1018 WLYARR
+1018 
-1024 GVELY
+1024 
-1029 NTISSL
+1029 
-1035 NNVFASCT
+1035 
-1043 VTKHLAYIKTE
+1043 
-1054 SKKVFDIATNIVVFE
+1054 
-1069 EMNYF
+1069 
-1074 SYLQSTIHS
+1074 
-1083 SWAWKYGSTMKSD
+1083 
-1096 LRYTPTGCIQT
+1096 
-1107 FPFPQNISESQK
+1107 
-1119 KDLEQIGEAYH
+1119 
-1130 EHRSQLMLKI
+1130 
-1140 QLGLTKT
+1140 
-1147 YNQFH
+1147 
-1152 NPDFRGFSND
+1152 
-1162 DIETISTLKTK
+1162 
-1173 DFQKQYGKETVNL
+1173 
-1186 WKHLNK
+1186 
-1192 TEGVCAFNEAVQDI
+1192 
-1206 AHLRKLHKTM
+1206 
-1216 DETVLKAYGW
+1216 
-1226 DDIDLSHDFYE
+1226 
-1237 VDYLPENDRVRY
+1237 
-1249 TISPDARK
+1249 
-1257 EVLKRL
+1257 
-1263 LKLNHEIHEQ
+1263 LKLTQYVVIDCYWANPCLTTDQ
-1273 EVKTGLHAK
+1273 ALPK
-1282 GKSKKKQKAD
+1282 GIV
-1292 APGQMK
+1292 
-1298 LF
+1298 

>member
-27 GGQLARDFS
+27 GGQLARDFG

-76 ETRKYW
+76 ETRRYW
-82 IIPLFGLFGYDAQL
+82 IIPLLGLFGYDAQL
-96 SKAETVHG
+96 SRAEIVHG
-104 KSYAVSHRTANLDR
+104 KSYAVSHRAANLDG

-155 HLYAII
+155 HLYTIV

-168 LLRNSSRLIRL
+168 LLCGSSRLIRL
-179 SFIEFDLETMM
+179 SFLEFDLETMM

-201 YRLLHSSRMPAK
+201 FRLLHSSRMPAK
-213 MVQRAESLIE
+213 MDHGAESLIE

-241 DAVKI
+241 NAVEY
-246 SIGSLANGFLKHA
+246 SIRSLANGFLKHA
-259 DNKELREQ
+259 DNKELREK
-267 IDNEEISAPAF
+267 IENEEISAPAF
-278 YQYQLRLI
+278 YRYQLRLI

-322 LRKLC
+322 LRRLC
-327 EKLYLADHRF
+327 EKLYLADQRF

-371 YNAIDILNK
+371 YNAIGILNK

-392 RSLSVFNNKKT
+392 RNLSVFNNKKT

-423 EGMLEYDPVITKQA
+423 EGMLEYDPMITRQA
-437 GVYRF
+437 EVYQF
-442 DLVKGSA
+442 DFVKGSA

-468 HSLDYIIEDRLK
+468 HSLDYVIEDRLK

-531 APLRL
+531 APLRQ
-536 AIRDVIKCCIYGVD
+536 AIRDVIKSSIYGVD
-550 KNRLAV
+550 KNPLAV
-556 ELCKVS
+556 ELCKVA
-562 LWLEAHNPGEPLNFL
+562 LWLEAHNPEEPLNFL
-577 DHHIKWGDA
+577 DHHIKCGDA

-604 FKKMPGDDKDIR
+604 FKRMPDDDKDIR
-616 AELAKSNK
+616 AELAKRNK
-624 RERKSAEKRKIFY
+624 TERKSTEKRKIFY

-671 HKRREYKR
+671 HKRIEYQKLVSR
-679 LSSEDNWWR
+679 DNWWH

-700 FIPKTEDNAK
+700 FIPKTADNAK

-748 WFLEFPEVFT
+748 WFLEFPEVFI
-758 PSPAGDGR
+758 PSPAGEGR

-781 FLGGKRISTNYGDY
+781 FLGGQKLSGTFGQNFLGYVKFAYAPAGS
-795 YLNYLKKNYE
+795 
-805 PIKGATCDLVAYFFR
+805 CDLVTYFFR
-820 RNFDL
+820 RIFNIIKSDCFQA
-825 LMENKFVSLIST
+825 LIST
-837 NTIAQGETR
+837 NTIAQGSARE
-846 KGSLDKITET
+846 GGLEVIVSQG
-856 GSINYAVKSTKWPGL
+856 GSINFAIRSMKWPGL
-871 AAVEVALLSIY
+871 AAVEVALVSVY
-882 KGDWKG
+882 KGKWKQSFVLG
-888 QFILNGKTVNRI
+888 SKIVKQITSYLDDAETIGNPYPLLQNAGKSFQGSIVLGKGFILEPNEAMKLI
-900 SPFLDDSEKAQNPV
+900 EKNP
-914 PLKQNEKKSFKGSYV
+914 KNKDV
-929 LGLGFTLTEIEAKAL
+929 L
-944 INADSKYKDILF
+944 S
-956 PYLIGENVNRSP
+956 PYLNGEDLNTNPDQS
-968 IQAPSRWIINFFD
+968 PSRWVINFFD
-981 WPMEKCKTEYPNC
+981 WSEEKCRKEYPDC
-994 FNKIESLVRPERI
+994 FEIVERLVKPER
-1007 ILKDKGYREKW
+1007 LKLDNRNSTNIKRRTYWWQYGADAKNLYRTIEPLERVLVVAQVSKTVAFEFTENDKVLDAK
-1018 WLYARR
+1018 L
-1024 GVELY
+1024 
-1029 NTISSL
+1029 I
-1035 NNVFASCT
+1035 VFALD
-1043 VTKHLAYIKTE
+1043 KE
-1054 SKKVFDIATNIVVFE
+1054 SVFAF
-1069 EMNYF
+1069 
-1074 SYLQSTIHS
+1074 LQSGIHYN
-1083 SWAWKYGSTMKSD
+1083 WAWKYCTTMKAD
-1096 LRYTPTGCIQT
+1096 LSYTPTAIFQT
-1107 FPFPQNISESQK
+1107 FPFPQNASSEIK
-1119 KDLEQIGEAYH
+1119 EQIELTGEKYH
-1130 EHRSQLMLKI
+1130 KQRRQLMLKM

-1152 NPDFRGFSND
+1152 NKQLSVINSDLPEKEIG
-1162 DIETISTLKTK
+1162 
-1173 DFQKQYGKETVNL
+1173 KQYGRETLNLRNHLKRKENT
-1186 WKHLNK
+1186 
-1192 TEGVCAFNEAVQDI
+1192 CSFNEAVEGI
-1206 AHLRKLHKTM
+1206 FELRRLHKEM

-1226 DDIDLSHDFYE
+1226 QDIDLSHDFYE

-1273 EVKTGLHAK
+1273 EVKAGLHIK
-1282 GKSKKKQKAD
+1282 GKTKKKQKAD

>member
-27 GGQLARDFS
+27 GGQLAKDFGFS
-36 FDTKIKVKD
+36 AKIKVKD

-82 IIPLFGLFGYDAQL
+82 IIPLLGLFGYDAQL
-96 SKAETVHG
+96 SKAEIVHG

-201 YRLLHSSRMPAK
+201 FRLLHSSRMPAK
-213 MVQRAESLIE
+213 MDLGAESLIE

-241 DAVKI
+241 NAVEI
-246 SIGSLANGFLKHA
+246 SIRSLANGFLQHA
-259 DNKELREQ
+259 DNEELREQ
-267 IDNEEISAPAF
+267 IDNEEISAFKF

-327 EKLYLADHRF
+327 EKLYLADQRF

-371 YNAIDILNK
+371 YKAIGILNN

-392 RSLSVFNNKKT
+392 RNLSVFNNKKT

-423 EGMLEYDPVITKQA
+423 EGMLEYDPIITKQA
-437 GVYRF
+437 GVYQF
-442 DLVKGSA
+442 DFVKGSA

-536 AIRDVIKCCIYGVD
+536 AIRDVIKSCIYGVD

-592 KEELENGIADEA
+592 KEELVNGIADEA
-604 FKKMPGDDKDIR
+604 FKRMPDDDKDIR
-616 AELAKSNK
+616 AELAKRNK
-624 RERKSAEKRKIFY
+624 RERKAKKQRHFD
-637 EHSEFG
+637 FG
-643 SIDRS
+643 ETVEGS
-648 FTDISK
+648 FADISTM
-654 VFESFNRL
+654 FDRFNRL
-662 PENSIKEIE
+662 PESTIEEI
-671 HKRREYKR
+671 EYKR
-679 LSSEDNWWR
+679 KEYVKMSFGAKW
-688 LKTLADIQVAQF
+688 LKLKALADIQVAQF
-700 FIPKTEDNAK
+700 FIPKDETNVR
-710 KIITDDTYRAHL
+710 KIVTDEEYMDYL
-722 SGRKPLGGWVAV
+722 SGTKAIHGLKAGKAGGIA
-734 AKAMGVATEKKFFH
+734 GKKRFFH
-748 WFLEFPEVFT
+748 WFLEFPEVF
-758 PSPAGDGR
+758 A
-766 GEGKGGFDCILGNPP
+766 EGGFDCILGNPP
-781 FLGGKRISTNYGDY
+781 FLGNRGLKGAFGAS
-795 YLNYLKKNYE
+795 YLNWLTTAYS
-805 PIKGATCDLVAYFFR
+805 PAGAIDLVGYFFR

-944 INADSKYKDILF
+944 INADSK
-956 PYLIGENVNRSP
+956 
-968 IQAPSRWIINFFD
+968 
-981 WPMEKCKTEYPNC
+981 
-994 FNKIESLVRPERI
+994 
-1007 ILKDKGYREKW
+1007 
-1018 WLYARR
+1018 
-1024 GVELY
+1024 
-1029 NTISSL
+1029 
-1035 NNVFASCT
+1035 
-1043 VTKHLAYIKTE
+1043 
-1054 SKKVFDIATNIVVFE
+1054 
-1069 EMNYF
+1069 
-1074 SYLQSTIHS
+1074 
-1083 SWAWKYGSTMKSD
+1083 
-1096 LRYTPTGCIQT
+1096 
-1107 FPFPQNISESQK
+1107 
-1119 KDLEQIGEAYH
+1119 
-1130 EHRSQLMLKI
+1130 
-1140 QLGLTKT
+1140 
-1147 YNQFH
+1147 
-1152 NPDFRGFSND
+1152 
-1162 DIETISTLKTK
+1162 
-1173 DFQKQYGKETVNL
+1173 
-1186 WKHLNK
+1186 
-1192 TEGVCAFNEAVQDI
+1192 
-1206 AHLRKLHKTM
+1206 
-1216 DETVLKAYGW
+1216 
-1226 DDIDLSHDFYE
+1226 
-1237 VDYLPENDRVRY
+1237 
-1249 TISPDARK
+1249 
-1257 EVLKRL
+1257 
-1263 LKLNHEIHEQ
+1263 
-1273 EVKTGLHAK
+1273 
-1282 GKSKKKQKAD
+1282 
-1292 APGQMK
+1292 
-1298 LF
+1298 

>member
-27 GGQLARDFS
+27 GGQLARDFG

-45 EIARAWADA
+45 EIARAWADS

-82 IIPLFGLFGYDAQL
+82 IIPLLGLFGYDAQL
-96 SKAETVHG
+96 SKAEIVHG

-155 HLYAII
+155 HLYTII

-179 SFIEFDLETMM
+179 SFLEFDLETMM

-201 YRLLHSSRMPAK
+201 FRLLHSSRMPAK
-213 MVQRAESLIE
+213 MDIGAESLIE

-241 DAVKI
+241 NAVEI
-246 SIGSLANGFLKHA
+246 SIHSLANGFLQHA
-259 DNKELREQ
+259 DNEELREQ
-267 IDNEEISAPAF
+267 IDKEEILESKF

-286 YRILFL
+286 YRLLFL

-327 EKLYLADHRF
+327 EKLYLADQRF

-371 YNAIDILNK
+371 YKAIGILNN

-392 RSLSVFNNKKT
+392 KNLSVFTNKKT
-403 GQKMRVN
+403 GQKMRIN
-410 YASLNVEEFGSVY
+410 YASLNVEEFGSIY

-437 GVYRF
+437 GVYQF
-442 DLVKGSA
+442 DFVKGLG

-531 APLRL
+531 APLRS
-536 AIRDVIKCCIYGVD
+536 AIRDVIKSCIYGVD

-604 FKKMPGDDKDIR
+604 FKRMPDDDKDIR
-616 AELAKSNK
+616 AELAKRNK
-624 RERKSAEKRKIFY
+624 EERKSAEKRKIFY

-671 HKRREYKR
+671 HKRIEYQKLVAR
-679 LSSEDNWWR
+679 DNWWH

-722 SGRKPLGGWVAV
+722 SGRKPLEGSVAV
-734 AKAMGVATEKKFFH
+734 AKAMGVAAEKRFFH

-758 PSPAGDGR
+758 PSPVGEGR

-781 FLGGKRISTNYGDY
+781 YLGGKRISGIYGNE
-795 YLNYLKKNYE
+795 YLSWLKFNFA
-805 PIKGATCDLVAYFFR
+805 PAGGLTDLVAYFLR
-820 RNFDL
+820 RINTIIAK
-825 LMENKFVSLIST
+825 NKFLSIITT
-837 NTIAQGETR
+837 NTIAQGDTR
-846 KGSLDKITET
+846 EGGLDFITKKGNIVFAIK
-856 GSINYAVKSTKWPGL
+856 SIKWPGVANL
-871 AAVEVALLSIY
+871 EVSLIAFV
-882 KGDWKG
+882 KGKWAGTK
-888 QFILNGKTVNRI
+888 ILNNGKVDFIN
-900 SPFLDDSEKAQNPV
+900 SYFGDSEDIGSTYLLQCKKNICFQGSVILGTGFIVENNK
-914 PLKQNEKKSFKGSYV
+914 KQ
-929 LGLGFTLTEIEAKAL
+929 EIL
-944 INADSKYKDILF
+944 NIDSKYENIIF
-956 PYLIGENVNRSP
+956 PYLIGDDINNDIE
-968 IQAPSRWIINFFD
+968 QKPSRYVINFFD
-981 WPMEKCKTEYPNC
+981 WPEDKAKEYTECYNIVK
-994 FNKIESLVRPERI
+994 NKVYPERQEK
-1007 ILKDKGYREKW
+1007 KDKGYRTRW
-1018 WLYARR
+1018 WQFGRRSVNLYSKIPKFQKVIVTSRVTKYLNFSFVPNNYVYDVGTNAILIDKYS
-1024 GVELY
+1024 GFL
-1029 NTISSL
+1029 ILQSSL
-1035 NNVFASCT
+1035 N
-1043 VTKHLAYIKTE
+1043 E
-1054 SKKVFDIATNIVVFE
+1054 
-1069 EMNYF
+1069 
-1074 SYLQSTIHS
+1074 
-1083 SWAWKYGSTMKSD
+1083 AWSRKYGSSLRFD
-1096 LRYTPTGCIQT
+1096 LRYTNSDCFEN
-1107 FPFPQNISESQK
+1107 FPFPQNLSDIIEMDLDQTGSQF
-1119 KDLEQIGEAYH
+1119 Y
-1130 EHRSQLMLKI
+1130 EHRYQLMLKMK
-1140 QLGLTKT
+1140 LGLTKT

-1152 NPDFRGFSND
+1152 NPDLREFSND
-1162 DIETISTLKTK
+1162 DIATISTLKAK
-1173 DFQKQYGKETVNL
+1173 EFQKQYGKETANL
-1186 WKHLNK
+1186 WKHLKK
-1192 TEGVCAFNEAVQDI
+1192 TEGVCTFNEAVQDI
-1206 AHLRKLHKTM
+1206 THLRELHKQM

-1226 DDIDLSHDFYE
+1226 EDIDLSHDFYE

-1273 EVKTGLHAK
+1273 EVKACLHTK

-1292 APGQMK
+1292 ASKQIK